1 MKKILLLC
9 AMVIAGCVDST
20 DTFTCTHDGRGY
32 SLIFDE
38 QAVREVNGTQIFS
51 LAFCG
56 ADCSP
61 KTYSKIGDL
70 FFFSDDRNNLWVFD
84 KGKMTLKFEDED
96 KTYRCYLEEDR

>member
-1 MKKILLLC
+1 MKKLVVLC

-20 DTFTCTHDGRGY
+20 DTFWCTHSGRGY

-61 KTYSKIGDL
+61 QTYRKIGDL
-70 FFFSDDRNNLWVFD
+70 FFFYVGNNLWVFD